1 MKCFKCGYE
10 LSDKDFCTSCGEDVK
25 VYKKII
31 KISNIYYNDGLAK
44 ANVRDLSGA
53 IISLR
58 QSLKLNKNNI
68 MARNLL
74 GLVYYEMGE
83 VVAALSEW
91 VICKNIESNKNIAG
105 DYIKAIQSNPNRL
118 ETINQTI
125 KKYNQALVYCKQESE
140 DLAIIQLKK
149 VLSLNPNLVTG
160 HQLIALLYMKHEEYE
175 KAKKALNKAI
185 KIDSTNTTTMRYIRE
200 LDLILEKPAVNNAQ
214 KAKLNGDRVSYKS
227 GNETIIQPT
236 VYKENAGLSTVINI
250 IIGLVIGA
258 ALTGFLIL
266 PARINAINNEAKQT
280 LTEYSNQISAKSATI
295 TDLEAQ
301 LATAKTD
308 IEAKTT
314 ELAQYV
320 GDTGVVDNYEKL
332 FTALKA
338 YNENDLLTAFDTL
351 ASIDSS
357 ALKDTSL
364 SMYETLNSNVSSN
377 AIKTMYDTGKVA
389 LDKGDYATAIDNL
402 LKVVG
407 IDELY
412 QNGSALYNLGKAY
425 QKNGDQESA
434 NQYFDKVIEK
444 FPNTEIANYAQ
455 VNKH

>member
-1 MKCFKCGYE
+1 MKCFKCGCE

-31 KISNIYYNDGLAK
+31 KISNMHYNDGLAK

-53 IISLR
+53 IVSLR
-58 QSLKLNKNNI
+58 QSLKLNKNNTK
-68 MARNLL
+68 ARNLI
-74 GLVYYEMGE
+74 GLVYYEMGD
-83 VVAALSEW
+83 VVTALSEW
-91 VICKNIESNKNIAG
+91 VISKNIESTKNIAG

-125 KKYNQALVYCKQESE
+125 KKYNQALLYCKQESE

-149 VLSLNPNLVTG
+149 VLSLNPNLVAG
-160 HQLIALLYMKHEEYE
+160 HQLIALLYMKHEEYD
-175 KAKKALNKAI
+175 KAKKALSRAI
-185 KIDSTNTTTMRYIRE
+185 KIDTTNTTTLRYIHE
-200 LDLILEKPAVNNAQ
+200 LDLILEKPVVNNAQ
-214 KAKLNGDRVSYKS
+214 KAKNNEDRVSYTS

-280 LTEYSNQISAKSATI
+280 ITDYNNQLSAKTATI
-295 TDLEAQ
+295 TDLEGQ

-308 IEAKTT
+308 LDSKTA

-338 YNENDLLTAFDTL
+338 YNENDTLTAYDAL
-351 ASIDSS
+351 AGIDSS
-357 ALKDTSL
+357 TLKDASL
-364 SMYETLNSNVSSN
+364 SMYETLNNNVSSN
-377 AIKTMYDTGKVA
+377 AIKTMYDTGKAA
-389 LDKGDYATAIDNL
+389 LDSSDYATAIDNL

-407 IDELY
+407 IDEMY

-444 FPNTEIANYAQ
+444 FPNTDLAGYAQ
-455 VNKH
+455 ANKH

>member
-1 MKCFKCGYE
+1 MKCFKCGCE

-31 KISNIYYNDGLAK
+31 KISNMHYNDGLAK

-53 IISLR
+53 IVSLR
-58 QSLKLNKNNI
+58 QSLKLNKNNTK
-68 MARNLL
+68 ARNLI
-74 GLVYYEMGE
+74 GLVYYEMGD
-83 VVAALSEW
+83 VVTALSEW
-91 VICKNIESNKNIAG
+91 VISKNIESTKNIAG

-125 KKYNQALVYCKQESE
+125 KKYNQALLYCKQESE

-149 VLSLNPNLVTG
+149 VLSLNPNLVMG
-160 HQLIALLYMKHEEYE
+160 HQLIALLYMKHEEYD
-175 KAKKALNKAI
+175 KAKKALSRAI
-185 KIDSTNTTTMRYIRE
+185 KIDTTNTTTLRYIHE
-200 LDLILEKPAVNNAQ
+200 LDLILEKPVVNNAQ
-214 KAKLNGDRVSYKS
+214 KAKNNEDRVSYTS

-266 PARINAINNEAKQT
+266 PARINSINNEAKQT
-280 LTEYSNQISAKSATI
+280 ITDYNNQLSAKTATI
-295 TDLEAQ
+295 TDLEGQ

-308 IEAKTT
+308 LDSKTA

-338 YNENDLLTAFDTL
+338 YNENDMVTAYDAL
-351 ASIDSS
+351 SGIDSAS
-357 ALKDTSL
+357 LKDASL
-364 SMYETLNSNVSSN
+364 SMYETLNNNVSSN
-377 AIKTMYDTGKVA
+377 AIKTMYDTGKAA
-389 LDKGDYATAIDNL
+389 LDKDDYATAIDNL

-407 IDELY
+407 IDEMY
-412 QNGSALYNLGKAY
+412 QSGSALYNLGKAY

-444 FPNTEIANYAQ
+444 FPNTDLAGYAQ
-455 VNKH
+455 ANRH

>member
-1 MKCFKCGYE
+1 MKCFKCGCE
-10 LSDKDFCTSCGEDVK
+10 LSDKNFCTSCGEDVK

-31 KISNIYYNDGLAK
+31 KISNMHYNDGLAK

-83 VVAALSEW
+83 VVAALGEW
-91 VICKNIESNKNIAG
+91 VISKNMESNKNIAG

-125 KKYNQALVYCKQESE
+125 KKYNQALLYCKQESQ

-160 HQLIALLYMKHEEYE
+160 HQLIALLYMKYEEYD
-175 KAKKALNKAI
+175 KAKKALSKAI
-185 KIDSTNTTTMRYIRE
+185 KIDTTNTTTMRYMRE
-200 LDLILEKPAVNNAQ
+200 LDLILEKPAAINAQ
-214 KAKLNGDRVSYKS
+214 KARTNEDRVSYKS

-250 IIGLVIGA
+250 IIGLVVGA

-266 PARINAINNEAKQT
+266 PARINAINNETKQT
-280 LTEYSNQISAKSATI
+280 LTEYSSQISTKAATI

-301 LATAKTD
+301 LATAKSDLET
-308 IEAKTT
+308 KTA
-314 ELAQYV
+314 ELEEYV
-320 GDTGVVDNYEKL
+320 GDAGVVESYEKL
-332 FTALKA
+332 FEAMKA
-338 YNENDLLTAFDTL
+338 YNGNDFVTAYNAL
-351 ASIDSS
+351 ASIDS
-357 ALKDTSL
+357 AILKDDSL
-364 SMYETLNSNVSSN
+364 SVYQTLNSNIGST
-377 AIKTMYDTGKVA
+377 AATTLYDAGKQA
-389 LDKGDYATAIDNL
+389 YDANDYATAIENL
-402 LKVVG
+402 LKVVT
-407 IDELY
+407 IDATFHDG
-412 QNGSALYNLGKAY
+412 NALYILARAY

-434 NQYFDKVIEK
+434 NLYFDQVIEK
-444 FPNTEIANYAQ
+444 FPDTQNAANAKA
-455 VNKH
+455 NKQ